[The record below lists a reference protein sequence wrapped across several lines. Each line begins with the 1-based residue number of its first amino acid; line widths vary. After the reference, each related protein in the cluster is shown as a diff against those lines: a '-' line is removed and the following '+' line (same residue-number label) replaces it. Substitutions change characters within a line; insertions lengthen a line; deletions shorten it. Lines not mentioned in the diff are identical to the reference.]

1 MTDPISP
8 AVADFVSEHPDSDRA
23 ILFRSDPRKPHLVLE
38 CLRAEDR
45 GNAIWF
51 LRDAIQRLVAIA
63 GRDRVVRDEKGGDG
77 QSSNSIASKRSNQ

>member
-8 AVADFVSEHPDSDRA
+8 SIADFISPHPDSDRA

-45 GNAIWF
+45 DNAIWF
-51 LRDAIQRLVAIA
+51 LRDAIQRLVGEEAKREGSRA
-63 GRDRVVRDEKGGDG
+63 GG
-77 QSSNSIASKRSNQ
+77 QT